1 MLTDFMNYK
10 ERQKIIASSPIS
22 FKSLRRYN
30 AAAGFLHLF
39 TGIIMLALGILLE
52 WSRDIYTF
60 YVKINVVSPGP
71 PPIFEVVPDPQILF
85 TLSFLGVLLASFPL
99 MSAMAH
105 FTIAFPKNKQYNAF
119 LKSGM
124 NPYRW
129 YEYAFSSSV
138 MIFVIGLFLVWDFWS
153 LVMIFVLNATTMM
166 LGYQMELLNQ
176 KTEKTNWSPFLLGM
190 VTGFV
195 PWIVIFAY
203 FSAAISSSDTAPPTF
218 VYLILIIYFVLFNIF
233 ALNMVLQYKGVG
245 KWKDYLYGEK
255 MYITLSFVAKTSLA
269 WMVFTGVFAPF

>member
-1 MLTDFMNYK
+1 MNFK
-10 ERQKIIASSPIS
+10 ERQEVIAKSPIS
-22 FKSLRRYN
+22 FKSLKRYN
-30 AAAGFLHLF
+30 AAAGVLHLF
-39 TGIIMLALGILLE
+39 MGIIMLSLGILLK
-52 WSRDIYTF
+52 WSRDLYTF
-60 YVKINVVSPGP
+60 YVKINIISPGP
-71 PPIFEVVPDPQILF
+71 PPIFEVAPNPQVLF

-99 MSAMAH
+99 MSAIAH
-105 FTIAFPKNKQYNAF
+105 LAIAFPKNKQYNEF
-119 LKSGM
+119 LKHGM

-129 YEYAFSSSV
+129 IEYAFSSSV

-176 KTEKTNWSPFLLGM
+176 RTEKTYWSPFLLGM

-218 VYLILIIYFVLFNIF
+218 VYLILIIYFVLFNVF

-269 WMVFTGVFAPF
+269 WMVFTGIFAPF

>member
-1 MLTDFMNYK
+1 MNYK
-10 ERQKIIASSPIS
+10 VRQEIIAGSPIS
-22 FKSLRRYN
+22 FKSLKRYN
-30 AAAGFLHLF
+30 AAAGVLHL
-39 TGIIMLALGILLE
+39 IIGVVMLTLGFLLE

-60 YVKINVVSPGP
+60 YVKINIVSSGP
-71 PPIFEVVPDPQILF
+71 PQIFEVVPDPQILF
-85 TLSFLGVLLASFPL
+85 TISFLGVLLASFPL
-99 MSAMAH
+99 MSAIAH
-105 FTIAFPKNKQYNAF
+105 FIIAFPKNKQYNEF
-119 LKSGM
+119 LKRGM

-129 YEYAFSSSV
+129 FEYAFSSSV

-195 PWIVIFAY
+195 PWVVIFAY
-203 FSAAISSSDTAPPTF
+203 FSAAISSSETAPPTF
-218 VYLILIIYFVLFNIF
+218 VYLILFIYFVLFNIF

-255 MYITLSFVAKTSLA
+255 TYITLSFVAKTSLA
-269 WMVFTGVFAPF
+269 WMVFAGIFAPF